1 MGMEIVGTD
10 FAEVQVKDG
19 FDGNETFPS
28 KIDNGTKLNTEQE
41 NTEPIQFG
49 AVDGKLGINGLLKG
63 AENVVTNANFPQG
76 ASEEWPEPKQI
87 HSFYFVKFRP
97 YDDPK
102 LKAKLEQADKECQRK
117 SQARSQIIDALK
129 EKRAERSSVF
139 AELRPLI
146 SENKRYKELLDQKRK
161 EMEPLH
167 SALGK
172 LRNANNAAREKGM
185 GICSSEEELDEL
197 IRSLNYRLEHE
208 SNTILEEKQLLKDIK
223 QLQGTRKRVIQ
234 NAAMKAKIQDSMGE
248 KEVIQDQVK
257 QLGVDFDGVKKEQKV
272 FSLKIQTLDEKLKVI
287 DSELEALEVELE
299 DATLKKDKAYET
311 LHSLRKARDEG
322 NACFYQN
329 RTLLNNAKVLAAKKD
344 IAAVEELCTIEVD
357 KFISEFSSNKAFRE
371 DYEKRIL
378 SSLDSRLLS
387 RDGRMRNP
395 DEKPI
400 LAAEVPPPKESETPA
415 IKANS
420 RRPIETAS
428 VQKAQKEE
436 TNKPEDA
443 GVKAKAAVPEATE
456 ESIVVEKPQKQ
467 PPPEIDMAKLKE
479 LKKEEEVA
487 KAKQA
492 LERKKKLAEK
502 AAAKAAARAQ
512 KEAEKKQKE
521 REKKAK
527 KKAGAAASATPDD
540 SGEADTSLVEPE
552 EATVSTEAPVPPK
565 EKAQKETVRYRN
577 RSKAHDVRPK
587 LMLKRKKSSPY
598 WVWAAYGAALS
609 VVIVGVAGYAY
620 FLGRN

>member
-41 NTEPIQFG
+41 NMEPIQFG
-49 AVDGKLGINGLLKG
+49 AVDGKLGINGSLKG

-322 NACFYQN
+322 
-329 RTLLNNAKVLAAKKD
+329 
-344 IAAVEELCTIEVD
+344 VD

-395 DEKPI
+395 DERPI

-428 VQKAQKEE
+428 VQKTQKEE

-443 GVKAKAAVPEATE
+443 GVKAKAAVREATE
-456 ESIVVEKPQKQ
+456 DSIVVEKPQKQ

-479 LKKEEEVA
+479 LKREEELA

-502 AAAKAAARAQ
+502 AVAKAAARAQ
-512 KEAEKKQKE
+512 KEAEKKQKASTE
-521 REKKAK
+521 REKKVK
-527 KKAGAAASATPDD
+527 KKAGAAASATADD

-552 EATVSTEAPVPPK
+552 EATVSTEAPVPQK
-565 EKAQKETVRYRN
+565 EKAQETVRYRN
-577 RSKAHDVRPK
+577 RSKGHDVRPK

-609 VVIVGVAGYAY
+609 VVIVGVVGYAY
-620 FLGRN
+620 FVGRK

>member
-10 FAEVQVKDG
+10 FAEVQVEDG

-49 AVDGKLGINGLLKG
+49 AVDGKLGINGSLKG

-87 HSFYFVKFRP
+87 HSFYFVKFRS

-197 IRSLNYRLEHE
+197 
-208 SNTILEEKQLLKDIK
+208 
-223 QLQGTRKRVIQ
+223 
-234 NAAMKAKIQDSMGE
+234 
-248 KEVIQDQVK
+248 
-257 QLGVDFDGVKKEQKV
+257 
-272 FSLKIQTLDEKLKVI
+272 TLDEKLKVI

-344 IAAVEELCTIEVD
+344 VAAVEELCTIEVD

-428 VQKAQKEE
+428 VQKTQKEE
-436 TNKPEDA
+436 TNKPEDS
-443 GVKAKAAVPEATE
+443 GMKAKAAVPEATE
-456 ESIVVEKPQKQ
+456 DSIVVEKPQQQ
-467 PPPEIDMAKLKE
+467 PPPEIDTAKLKE
-479 LKKEEEVA
+479 LKREEELA

-502 AAAKAAARAQ
+502 TAAKAAARAQ
-512 KEAEKKQKE
+512 KEAEKKQKASTE

-527 KKAGAAASATPDD
+527 KKAGATASATPDD
-540 SGEADTSLVEPE
+540 SGEADTSPVEPE
-552 EATVSTEAPVPPK
+552 EATVSTEAPVPLK

-598 WVWAAYGAALS
+598 WVWAAHGAALS